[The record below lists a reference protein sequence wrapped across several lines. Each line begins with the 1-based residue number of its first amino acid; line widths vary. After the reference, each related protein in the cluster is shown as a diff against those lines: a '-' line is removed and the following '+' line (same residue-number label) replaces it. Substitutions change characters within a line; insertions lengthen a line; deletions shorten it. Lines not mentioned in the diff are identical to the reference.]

1 MGTRGLEGDW
11 CYQSIRDG
19 LAVWYRHIDTASHY
33 HNEEKIG
40 EAVKD
45 SQIPR
50 EKLWI
55 TSKLW
60 IDDFSRVQEACEE
73 SLKNLKTEYLDLFLI
88 HWPSLESK
96 QNEAVF
102 EQLLLLQKQGKI
114 KKIWVSNFTISQIQ
128 SLISL
133 FWEEIFANEIEFHPC
148 LSQEKMLSFAQ
159 EHHFH
164 IIAYSP
170 FWHGHLFQLSA
181 LQILA
186 QKTWYSLSQLCLS
199 RLLQQGVVVIPKA
212 TSRERLQAN
221 FQALQCSLSDEILQE
236 IDLLPK
242 YYRYLNPP
250 FAPQWD

>member
-1 MGTRGLEGDW
+1 MGYT
-11 CYQSIRDG
+11 
-19 LAVWYRHIDTASHY
+19 HIDTASHY
-33 HNEEKIG
+33 QNEEMIWK
-40 EAVKD
+40 AVRY
-45 SQIPR
+45 SGIPR
-50 EKLWI
+50 EKVWI
-55 TSKLW
+55 TTKIW
-60 IDDFSRVQEACEE
+60 RDDYERIQEACDE
-73 SLKNLKTEYLDLFLI
+73 SLQRLKTDYLDLLLL
-88 HWPSLESK
+88 HWPTNRWE
-96 QNEAVF
+96 EHRRIF
-102 EQLLLLQKQGKI
+102 EQLLVLQQMGKV